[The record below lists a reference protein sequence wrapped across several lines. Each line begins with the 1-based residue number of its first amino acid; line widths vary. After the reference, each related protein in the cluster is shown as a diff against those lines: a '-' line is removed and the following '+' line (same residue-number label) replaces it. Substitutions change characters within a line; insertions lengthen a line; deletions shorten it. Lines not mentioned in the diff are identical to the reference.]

1 MFFDPPRLFAD
12 FRQNSY
18 RKSRWLHLLIIFV
31 FYHIQDLVSRCTH
44 LKDLDLEF
52 TRTSNMA
59 VISIIENCQ
68 NLVKL
73 KLPEPDRESQ
83 IDFYIFEALSV
94 LPKLEYLWVKL
105 DENID
110 IEAEEILIAV
120 LPHLIINPE
129 WIQTPAI
136 KGGLN
141 SEGIFTL
148 VQSSKKCA
156 NSLSY
161 YVAHHKPTTNHE
173 STNLQILNFFVYFI
187 FKVAVEKRRSTLDH
201 PRISF

>member
-1 MFFDPPRLFAD
+1 MCIR
-12 FRQNSY
+12 
-18 RKSRWLHLLIIFV
+18 
-31 FYHIQDLVSRCTH
+31 
-44 LKDLDLEF
+44 
-52 TRTSNMA
+52 
-59 VISIIENCQ
+59 
-68 NLVKL
+68 
-73 KLPEPDRESQ
+73 
-83 IDFYIFEALSV
+83 
-94 LPKLEYLWVKL
+94 L

-161 YVAHHKPTTNHE
+161 YVAHHKPTTNPE
-173 STNLQILNFFVYFI
+173 STNVQILNFFVYFI

-201 PRISF
+201 PRISFWVVKLWYILFVRKKSWFIDSGMVAGTWRKFAHFLRGRDCIIHDISGTLFTNRFFMLFGVETF

>member
-1 MFFDPPRLFAD
+1 
-12 FRQNSY
+12 
-18 RKSRWLHLLIIFV
+18 
-31 FYHIQDLVSRCTH
+31 
-44 LKDLDLEF
+44 
-52 TRTSNMA
+52 MA

-73 KLPEPDRESQ
+73 KLPEPDPDNQ

-94 LPKLEYLWVKL
+94 LPKLEYLWIKL

-110 IEAEEILIAV
+110 IEAEEILIAI

-148 VQSSKKCA
+148 VQSSKRRA

-161 YVAHHKPTTNHE
+161 YVALFSDPLLICT
-173 STNLQILNFFVYFI
+173 
-187 FKVAVEKRRSTLDH
+187 
-201 PRISF
+201 

>member
-1 MFFDPPRLFAD
+1 
-12 FRQNSY
+12 
-18 RKSRWLHLLIIFV
+18 
-31 FYHIQDLVSRCTH
+31 
-44 LKDLDLEF
+44 
-52 TRTSNMA
+52 MA

-94 LPKLEYLWVKL
+94 LPKLEYLWIKL

-148 VQSSKKCA
+148 VQSSKNVRTHCHTMLLIT
-156 NSLSY
+156 SQQ
-161 YVAHHKPTTNHE
+161 P
-173 STNLQILNFFVYFI
+173 ILNLRMY
-187 FKVAVEKRRSTLDH
+187 KS
-201 PRISF
+201 

>member
-1 MFFDPPRLFAD
+1 MVFFDPPRLFAD

-44 LKDLDLEF
+44 LKELDLEF

-94 LPKLEYLWVKL
+94 LPKLEYLWIKL

-148 VQSSKKCA
+148 VQSSKKMCE
-156 NSLSY
+156 L
-161 YVAHHKPTTNHE
+161 TI
-173 STNLQILNFFVYFI
+173 ILC
-187 FKVAVEKRRSTLDH
+187 
-201 PRISF
+201 